1 MLNYWN
7 APAIFRHHV
16 ESVNSRRAQY
26 RVETF
31 IIYDCSFRASFTSIV
46 GLCTSGTNGPAR
58 NLGKFTWCPVCVRQE
73 QRYHLVDSDIFTRDG
88 YQNGPG
94 DRHLRQDNRED
105 GERKIVTA
113 KDFEFS
119 PRKESAAE
127 STLPFPPTC
136 ACIMHAQWRCEK
148 NVLAAAKHGVQL
160 SLFASLSPFLSLC
173 MRRYQSCIK
182 CAGVC
187 VCRYRGVQ
195 MCATLL
201 AALIVLVRFFNNDIS
216 CRRTRCQEIAKRE
229 YRVARRFLWNFP
241 DKSG

>member
-1 MLNYWN
+1 VLNYWD
-7 APAIFRHHV
+7 APAVSRHHV

-46 GLCTSGTNGPAR
+46 ELCMSGTNGPAR

-73 QRYHLVDSDIFTRDG
+73 RYHLVDSDIFTRDG

-94 DRHLRQDNRED
+94 DRHLREDNRED
-105 GERKIVTA
+105 GERKIVMA
-113 KDFEFS
+113 KDFKFS

-127 STLPFPPTC
+127 STLPFPHMC
-136 ACIMHAQWRCEK
+136 MHYACTVALREK
-148 NVLAAAKHGVQL
+148 CLGSRKARGAVAL

-187 VCRYRGVQ
+187 VCRYRGSR
-195 MCATLL
+195 CAQLCW
-201 AALIVLVRFFNNDIS
+201 R
-216 CRRTRCQEIAKRE
+216 
-229 YRVARRFLWNFP
+229 P
-241 DKSG
+241 